1 MDSTQFIQDIVKQ
14 YVYYRSLAEKA
25 IDQINEE
32 EFFFQQHEDVNSIA
46 IIVKHIAGNL
56 KSRFTDF
63 RVADGEKSWRNRD
76 EEFIIRTNKKEQV
89 MKLWDEAWT
98 ILIDELKA
106 LNESTIKETIHIR
119 NQAHTIPTALIRSL
133 SHVAHHI
140 GQILY
145 QAKLLKGP
153 QWESLSIPKGE
164 SQQFNTEMLD
174 TNTDGEH
181 YTDHL
186 LKRD

>member
-1 MDSTQFIQDIVKQ
+1 MDSLQFIQDMIKQ
-14 YVYYRSLAEKA
+14 YAYYRALAEKA
-25 IDQINEE
+25 IEQISEE
-32 EFFFQQHEDVNSIA
+32 EFFFQQHDDVNSIA

-63 RVADGEKSWRNRD
+63 RIADGEKPWRNRD
-76 EEFIIRTNKKEQV
+76 EEFIMHLDNKDKV
-89 MKLWDEAWT
+89 MKLWDEAWAV
-98 ILIDELKA
+98 LSNELLA
-106 LNESTIKETIHIR
+106 LNESTIKETIYIR

-133 SHVAHHI
+133 SHAAHHI

-153 QWESLSIPKGE
+153 QWNSLSIPKGQ
-164 SQQFNTEMLD
+164 SQHFNKDMLD
-174 TNTDGEH
+174 TNRDGAH

-186 LKRD
+186 LK